1 MSAIENPNDTRRD
14 AARQYVTF
22 SVANETFAVPLEPV
36 QEIIRAPQVAQ
47 LPLAPPAL
55 AGLANLRGRV
65 LPILDLRY
73 AFGLPHREAD
83 DATRAVV
90 IGEGLPLGFLVDQ
103 VCSVIEVQPE
113 AIQAVDQLQT
123 VTRMDL
129 LTGVIQLPRVGA
141 SGVDLVLVLDYERV
155 IHEQLAHTQRAL
167 KAQTTVHR
175 SLELESRKEA
185 HESKTKTELRLVS
198 FTVAGQEY
206 GVDIAEVREIVQ
218 CPEEVIELPNAEP
231 HVLGLM
237 SLRQKLLPLVGLRRL
252 FGMNETERDER
263 QRVVVVALPDGNNV
277 GLVTDTV
284 KEVLSV
290 PQDSAEPMPS
300 LWSRENAMSEFS
312 AICRLDGGRRLLSV
326 LSISQLPGVGGL
338 QTPDADVIAPTQS
351 GQLLPNAPTSTQ
363 ENRMNASP
371 KDDVQVVVFRLDG
384 EEYGVPI
391 MSVQEIVRVPEVL
404 TRVPKTPECA
414 EGVINLRGTVLPVI
428 DQRSSMGLTRCDRN
442 DRQRIMV
449 YHIGR
454 QRTGFIVDS
463 VAEVMRINSDHIEPA
478 PELSPEQAAL
488 IQQVA
493 KLDGGRRLVM
503 LVDTE
508 RLISLAYAQKG
519 QAAPTPGEA
528 GTVSA
533 VVVDTTPEKT
543 STDLPLAA

>member
-1 MSAIENPNDTRRD
+1 MSANENPNDTRRG

-103 VCSVIEVQPE
+103 VRSVIEVQPE

-155 IHEQLAHTQRAL
+155 IREQLAHTQRAL

-175 SLELESRKEA
+175 SLKLESRKEA

-218 CPEEVIELPNAEP
+218 CPEEVTELPNAEP

-237 SLRQKLLPLVGLRRL
+237 SLRKKLLPLVGLRRL

-326 LSISQLPGVGGL
+326 LSISQLPGVSGI

-463 VAEVMRINSDHIEPA
+463 VAEVMRISSDHIEPA

-508 RLISLAYAQKG
+508 RLISLAYAQKW

-533 VVVDTTPEKT
+533 VVVDPTPEHIR
-543 STDLPLAA
+543 TDLPLAA